1 MQLTE
6 ELEKIL
12 KKYPRGYHAVS
23 KEEIYEILNAY
34 EYQAMSPGWFAD
46 WFGVSRETL
55 RLWGKKGIIHYFIVR
70 DKLFR
75 ALGSISRYIH
85 SLRLPFQIN
94 SYIRKNLTR
103 YAERWRALR
112 KGINGYRRC
121 SYRGKKPRE
130 NRNRG

>member
-75 ALGSISRYIH
+75 ALEVYIPIH
-85 SLRLPFQIN
+85 TFLEAPLPNKQLYQKELDEIRREMEGFEKRHKRLQEMQLQ
-94 SYIRKNLTR
+94 REE
-103 YAERWRALR
+103 AER
-112 KGINGYRRC
+112 K
-121 SYRGKKPRE
+121 SK
-130 NRNRG
+130 